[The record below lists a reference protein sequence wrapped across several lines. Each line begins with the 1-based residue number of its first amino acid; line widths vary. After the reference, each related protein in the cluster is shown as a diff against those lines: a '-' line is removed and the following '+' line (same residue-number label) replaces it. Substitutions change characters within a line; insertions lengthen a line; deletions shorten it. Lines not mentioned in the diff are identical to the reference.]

1 MDQLRQSSAVSG
13 SEVDVSIKT
22 GTLYVVATPIGNRKD
37 ITQRALEVLAS
48 VDKVAAEDT
57 RHSRNLL
64 SSYGVSASLVSLHE
78 HNERSVAQR
87 IVQELK
93 EGASI
98 ALISDAGTPLI
109 SDPGYRLVR
118 GAHEAGVPVVPV
130 PGPSALI
137 CALSGSG
144 LATDRFVFEGFLA
157 SKGPA
162 RRTDLAALVK
172 ESRTMIF
179 YESCHRIVDM
189 MQDLVDCFGAARE
202 AVIARELTKMF
213 ETIHKASLAELL
225 EYLKQDN
232 NRQKGEFVVLV
243 EGAAEADPLQVSEN
257 AQNTLKVLLQEL
269 PVKQAAALTA
279 KITGEKRNVLYE
291 MALAL
296 SGTKK

>member
-1 MDQLRQSSAVSG
+1 MDQLRQSRAVSG

-57 RHSRNLL
+57 RHSRKLL
-64 SSYGVSASLVSLHE
+64 SSYSISVPLVSLHE
-78 HNERSVAQR
+78 HNERSVAKR
-87 IVQELK
+87 IVQALK

-118 GAHEAGVPVVPV
+118 GAHEAGIPVVPV
-130 PGPSALI
+130 PGPSALV

-144 LATDRFVFEGFLA
+144 MATDRFVFEGFLA
-157 SKGPA
+157 ARRPA
-162 RRTDLAALVK
+162 RRAELAALAK
-172 ESRTMIF
+172 ESRTMVF
-179 YESCHRIVDM
+179 YESCHRIVAM
-189 MQDLVDCFGAARE
+189 IQDLVDCFGAARE

-213 ETIHKASLAELL
+213 ETIRKASLAELL
-225 EYLKQDN
+225 EYLKENSD
-232 NRQKGEFVVLV
+232 RQKGEFVVLV
-243 EGAAEADPLQVSEN
+243 EGAGEANPLQVSEN
-257 AQNTLKVLLQEL
+257 AQNTLKVLVQEL
-269 PVKQAAALTA
+269 PVKQATALTA
-279 KITGEKRNVLYE
+279 RITGEKRNTLYE

-296 SGTKK
+296 TGAKK

>member
-1 MDQLRQSSAVSG
+1 M
-13 SEVDVSIKT
+13 SIKT

-37 ITQRALEVLAS
+37 ITQRALEVLAA

-57 RHSRNLL
+57 RHSRKLL
-64 SSYGVSASLVSLHE
+64 SSYSISASLVSLHE
-78 HNERSVAQR
+78 HNERSVTKR
-87 IVQELK
+87 IVQALK

-118 GAHEAGVPVVPV
+118 DAHEAGIPVVPV

-157 SKGPA
+157 ARRPA
-162 RRTDLAALVK
+162 RRTVLTALAK

-179 YESCHRIVDM
+179 YESCHRIVAM

-202 AVIARELTKMF
+202 AVVARELTKMF
-213 ETIHKASLAELL
+213 ETIRKGSLAELQ
-225 EYLKQDN
+225 EYLQEDSD
-232 NRQKGEFVVLV
+232 RQKGEFVVLV
-243 EGAAEADPLQVSEN
+243 AGAGETNLEQVSEN
-257 AQNTLKVLLQEL
+257 AQNILTVLVQEL
-269 PVKQAAALTA
+269 PVKQATALTA
-279 KITGEKRNVLYE
+279 KITGEKRNALYE

-296 SGTKK
+296 SDTKK

>member
-1 MDQLRQSSAVSG
+1 M
-13 SEVDVSIKT
+13 SIKT

-37 ITQRALEVLAS
+37 ITQRALEVLAA

-57 RHSRNLL
+57 RHSRKLL
-64 SSYGVSASLVSLHE
+64 SSYSISASLVSLHE
-78 HNERSVAQR
+78 HNERSVAKR
-87 IVQELK
+87 IVQALK

-118 GAHEAGVPVVPV
+118 DAHEAGIPVVPV

-157 SKGPA
+157 ARRPA
-162 RRTDLAALVK
+162 RRTVLTALAK

-179 YESCHRIVDM
+179 YESCHRIVAM

-202 AVIARELTKMF
+202 AVVARELTKMF
-213 ETIHKASLAELL
+213 ETIRKGSLAELQ
-225 EYLKQDN
+225 EYLQEDSD
-232 NRQKGEFVVLV
+232 RQKGEFVVLV
-243 EGAAEADPLQVSEN
+243 AGAGETNLEQVSEN
-257 AQNTLKVLLQEL
+257 AQNILTVLVQEL
-269 PVKQAAALTA
+269 PVKQATALTA
-279 KITGEKRNVLYE
+279 KITGEKRNALYE